1 MTATFRWVC
10 QTKCICPGAVPSP
23 KLPNRHIHEKTM
35 PDTTTLT
42 PGKALISLVNLVTL
56 IGPYLA
62 DWK

>member
-1 MTATFRWVC
+1 
-10 QTKCICPGAVPSP
+10 
-23 KLPNRHIHEKTM
+23 M
-35 PDTTTLT
+35 PDATTLT

>member
-1 MTATFRWVC
+1 MSDAA
-10 QTKCICPGAVPSP
+10 I
-23 KLPNRHIHEKTM
+23 
-35 PDTTTLT
+35 LT